1 MAEYV
6 IGYDLNENVSQ
17 ISFSEIHEGRL
28 KAVGGDS
35 SDERLGIPTVLCKR
49 NGVNQWYFGRE
60 AVSCAKRGD
69 GTLVGK
75 LISFAIAGARLEI
88 EGEAYDPIDLL
99 ILFFKRSLNIISSY
113 VNPQN
118 VVKLVVTVDHLD
130 IKMIEIL

>member
-49 NGVNQWYFGRE
+49 NGVN
-60 AVSCAKRGD
+60 
-69 GTLVGK
+69 
-75 LISFAIAGARLEI
+75 
-88 EGEAYDPIDLL
+88 
-99 ILFFKRSLNIISSY
+99 
-113 VNPQN
+113 
-118 VVKLVVTVDHLD
+118 
-130 IKMIEIL
+130 